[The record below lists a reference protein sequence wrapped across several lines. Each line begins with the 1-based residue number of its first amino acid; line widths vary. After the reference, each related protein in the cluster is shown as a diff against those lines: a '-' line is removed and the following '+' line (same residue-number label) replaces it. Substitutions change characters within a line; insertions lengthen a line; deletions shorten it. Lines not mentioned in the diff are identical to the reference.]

1 MSEGEN
7 KFLKLAQ
14 NILQKEKKLFARQ
27 IVMKQ
32 MPEEGIIMGKA
43 GDRQQPPPA
52 PPLPAHCVSVGG
64 DSVPVCNHPIYPAVC
79 AIHQHADA
87 HAAHSRVLWVTLGS
101 H

>member
-14 NILQKEKKLFARQ
+14 NILQKEKKKFARQ

-32 MPEEGIIMGKA
+32 MAEEGIIMGKA

-52 PPLPAHCVSVGG
+52 PRPQLTASASGETQSLFVTIPSTRQ
-64 DSVPVCNHPIYPAVC
+64 C
-79 AIHQHADA
+79 ALSINMQTHTQHILA
-87 HAAHSRVLWVTLGS
+87 SCGS